1 MEKPKKFYTKDYMS
15 RPGMSFAIEIA
26 DPVQRIEEF
35 MNRYKR
41 EPVAEGF
48 EESLMTRDL
57 RVVSATGPSN
67 NTANTATAVFEM
79 DIIPMYG
86 TRMGNA
92 SGAAITLVHD
102 MCTTMAMAPLATRD
116 FWHFG
121 GVSRVLSVTY
131 LRPTKTGST
140 VVIECEVL
148 QVGAR
153 FATIRGVMKDKATG
167 DLLSV
172 CEHNKASIIF
182 RDKPKI

>member
-1 MEKPKKFYTKDYMS
+1 MDKPKKFYTKDYMS

-35 MNRYKR
+35 MNRYRR

-57 RVVSATGPSN
+57 SVVSATGPPN
-67 NTANTATAVFEM
+67 VTTAVFEM

-92 SGAAITLVHD
+92 SGAAITLIHD
-102 MCTTMAMAPLATRD
+102 MCTTMAMAPLARQD

-131 LRPTKTGST
+131 LRPTKVGTT
-140 VVIECEVL
+140 VLIECEVL

-153 FATIRGVMKDKATG
+153 FATIRGSIKDKATG

-182 RDKPKI
+182 RENPKI

>member
-1 MEKPKKFYTKDYMS
+1 MAKPDKFYTKDYML
-15 RPGMSFAIEIA
+15 RPGMSFALDIE
-26 DPVQRIEEF
+26 DPRQRVEEF

-41 EPVAEGF
+41 EPVDEGF

-57 RVVSATGPSN
+57 KVVSATGPPHV
-67 NTANTATAVFEM
+67 AAVFEM
-79 DIIPMYG
+79 EILPVYG

-92 SGAAITLVHD
+92 SGAAISLIHD
-102 MCTTMAMAPLATRD
+102 VCTTMAMAPLARKD

-131 LRPTKTGST
+131 LRPTKVGTN
-140 VVIECEVL
+140 VLIECEVL

-153 FATIRGVMKDKATG
+153 FATIRGVMRDKATG
-167 DLLSV
+167 DILSV

>member
-1 MEKPKKFYTKDYMS
+1 MEKSKKFYTKDYML
-15 RPGMSFAIEIA
+15 RPGMSFAIQIE

-48 EESLMTRDL
+48 EESLITRDL
-57 RVVSATGPSN
+57 SVVSATGPPN
-67 NTANTATAVFEM
+67 VTAVFEM

-92 SGAAITLVHD
+92 SGAAITLIHD
-102 MCTTMAMAPLATRD
+102 ICTTMAMAPLATKD

-131 LRPTKTGST
+131 LRPTKVGTK
-140 VVIECEVL
+140 VLIECEVL

-182 RDKPKI
+182 RDTAKI